1 MKISE
6 LVNRYLKSLAVRGRA
21 KLTIRSAKYGLRDF
35 NRFLEAEK
43 IFDIEELTG
52 EIMAE
57 YQQELAFRLT
67 AKGTALSLRS
77 QSQMLAVTKS
87 FTRYLKE
94 TDYLLHD
101 PGEKIK
107 LPKKPRTLPK
117 LILSTAE
124 LKQVMK
130 GPDSRTNQGYRNLVI
145 LEVLYD
151 TGIRRAEVAGLQL
164 RDLDLDGGYINIR
177 SGKGDKDRV
186 VPLSGRVSNLIRSYI
201 EAVRASFIRDN
212 DQGYL
217 ILNRWGDRMDGCGI
231 WAAVKRSAHL
241 AGIKKNITTHTFRH
255 TCATHMLKHGAPIRH
270 VQELLGHE
278 SLESTQIYT
287 RVTINDLKEIHAR
300 CHPGE
305 SLGKR

>member
-1 MKISE
+1 MKIIE
-6 LVNRYLKSLAVRGRA
+6 LVNRYLKSLAVHGRA

-43 IFDIEELTG
+43 IFDIEDLTG

-67 AKGTALSLRS
+67 SKGTALGLRS
-77 QSQMLAVTKS
+77 QSQMLAVTKN
-87 FTRYLKE
+87 FTRFLKE
-94 TDYLLHD
+94 ADYLIHD
-101 PGEKIK
+101 PGDKIT
-107 LPKKPRTLPK
+107 LPKKPRPLPK
-117 LILSTAE
+117 VILSMPE

-130 GPDSRTNQGYRNLVI
+130 GPDSQTNQGYRNLVI

-151 TGIRRAEVAGLQL
+151 TGIRRAEVANLQL
-164 RDLDLDGGYINIR
+164 RDLDLDGGYIHIR

-186 VPLSGRVSNLIRSYI
+186 VPLSGRVSNLVRSYI
-201 EAVRASFIRDN
+201 EAVRASFIHGK

-217 ILNRWGDRMDGCGI
+217 ILNRWGDRMDANGI
-231 WAAVKRSAHL
+231 WATVKRSAHL

-305 SLGKR
+305 SLGMR